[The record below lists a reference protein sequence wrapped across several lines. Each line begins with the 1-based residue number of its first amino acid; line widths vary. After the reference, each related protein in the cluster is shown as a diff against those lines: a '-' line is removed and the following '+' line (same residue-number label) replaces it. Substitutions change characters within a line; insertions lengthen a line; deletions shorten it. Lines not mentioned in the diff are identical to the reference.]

1 MKLQRR
7 IGWRQKWHVVLL
19 LDAAC
24 GQRQRTLD
32 RGARLLGK
40 GLCSSFGHDSR
51 HLVLA
56 RV

>member
-1 MKLQRR
+1 M
-7 IGWRQKWHVVLL
+7 LL